1 MIKFVGGYNYIAV
14 SKFSKIIYDKSMI
27 PIIDYAKECSKNE
40 NEVIKYDTELQNL
53 VNNMNKS
60 YPKKEV
66 AYSLKISSYL
76 PYETESYLNK
86 IIKKINNTKHTKK
99 YIFLDAEQSSLKNKE
114 DYYFNKII
122 EKYQEDED
130 LYIYKTYQMYRKN
143 SLKELE
149 NDIKNFDKIGIKL
162 VRGAYYNNKDTELFN
177 NKIDTDY
184 SYNNGIE
191 YLINNNIDN
200 VVLATHNSESID
212 YSISLNAKNNIM
224 YAQLLGMGDNISN
237 NLVKKNKKVFKYV
250 PYGNIFE
257 LYPYLLRRL
266 YENMYMIKHFK

>member
-266 YENMYMIKHFK
+266 YENMDMIKHFK

>member
-14 SKFSKIIYDKSMI
+14 SKFSKFIYDKSMI

-40 NEVIKYDTELQNL
+40 NEVIKYNIELQNL

-76 PYETESYLNK
+76 PYETELYLNK

-114 DYYFNKII
+114 YYYFNKII
-122 EKYQEDED
+122 DKYQERDD
-130 LYIYKTYQMYRKN
+130 LCIFKTYQMYRKN
-143 SLKELE
+143 SLKELD
-149 NDIKNFDKIGIKL
+149 NDINNFDKIGIKL
-162 VRGAYYNNKDTELFN
+162 VRGAYYNNNDTELFS
-177 NKIDTDY
+177 NKIDTDNN
-184 SYNNGIE
+184 YNNGIE
-191 YLINNNIDN
+191 YLINNNVDN
-200 VVLATHNSESID
+200 VVLATHNKASID
-212 YSISLNAKNNIM
+212 YSISLNTNNNIM

-237 NLVKKNKKVFKYV
+237 YLVKKNKKVFKYV
-250 PYGNIFE
+250 PYGNILE

-266 YENMYMIKHFK
+266 YENMDMIKHLK

>member
-40 NEVIKYDTELQNL
+40 NEVIKYDIELQNL

-60 YPKKEV
+60 YPKRDV

-122 EKYQEDED
+122 EKYQEEDD

-266 YENMYMIKHFK
+266 YENMDMIKHFK

>member
-40 NEVIKYDTELQNL
+40 NEVIKYDIELQNL

-60 YPKKEV
+60 YPKREV

-122 EKYQEDED
+122 EKYQEDDD

-191 YLINNNIDN
+191 YLINNNIEN

-266 YENMYMIKHFK
+266 YENMDMIKHLK

>member
-40 NEVIKYDTELQNL
+40 NEVIKYDIELQNL

-60 YPKKEV
+60 YPKREV

-122 EKYQEDED
+122 EKYQQDDD

-143 SLKELE
+143 SLNELE

-162 VRGAYYNNKDTELFN
+162 VRGAYYNNNDTELFN

-191 YLINNNIDN
+191 YLINNNIEN

-212 YSISLNAKNNIM
+212 YSISLSAKNNIM

-266 YENMYMIKHFK
+266 YENMDMIKHLK